1 MTLPTASVVV
11 PTYNR
16 AEWIGA
22 TLRSV
27 LSQSSQPHEIIVVDD
42 GSADGTETVVGAF
55 GARVRYVRQE
65 NAGVSAAR
73 NHGARLATGEY
84 LAFADSDDLWHPRKL
99 EVQLTALR
107 TSGAHWSITGCDV
120 IGFDGAVIPGRE
132 VRVGLPPVPGRARRG
147 TAAPGSPGAVRRAL
161 DRGQEAP
168 VHRQHDEADG
178 PAKNDAKAVDRGVPA
193 KRPERCA
200 AGGGCGLRRGQK
212 VASQSW
218 TDADDDRRAP
228 HSQSV
233 FTNSSKS
240 NRGPPVVSTSAQ

>member
-99 EVQLTALR
+99 EVQLTALQ

-132 VRVGLPPVPGRARRG
+132 GFESVFPLFRDELAEELRRRG
-147 TAAPGSPGAVRRAL
+147 HQVRCVGPSAWDRKRVYTGSMMKLTA
-161 DRGQEAP
+161 
-168 VHRQHDEADG
+168 
-178 PAKNDAKAVDRGVPA
+178 
-193 KRPERCA
+193 RPRTTP
-200 AGGGCGLRRGQK
+200 K
-212 VASQSW
+212 
-218 TDADDDRRAP
+218 P
-228 HSQSV
+228 
-233 FTNSSKS
+233 
-240 NRGPPVVSTSAQ
+240 